1 MSAARITFNSG
12 TSLEVFSGGSGG
24 PGGEFV
30 AIRMAGRVV
39 SLWKQ
44 KGDRADKQT
53 WRGVTLLSVGTKVLA
68 RIRKPTL

>member
-39 SLWKQ
+39 HYGNR
-44 KGDRADKQT
+44 KGTGQINRH
-53 WRGVTLLSVGTKVLA
+53 GVG
-68 RIRKPTL
+68 